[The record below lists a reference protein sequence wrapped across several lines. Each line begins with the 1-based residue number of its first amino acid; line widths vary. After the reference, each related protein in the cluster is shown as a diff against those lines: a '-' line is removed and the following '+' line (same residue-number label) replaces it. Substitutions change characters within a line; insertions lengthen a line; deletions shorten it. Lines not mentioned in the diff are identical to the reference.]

1 MSAAL
6 QESLMF
12 YEYQRRMMLNR
23 VGFYDQVHF
32 TVQVFLTSDNKNETD
47 FRLADE
53 VSLGIFIIEFQVLY
67 LP

>member
-12 YEYQRRMMLNR
+12 YEHQRRMMLNW

-32 TVQVFLTSDNKNETD
+32 TVQVFLTSDNNNETD

-53 VSLGIFIIEFQVLY
+53 VSLGIFIIKFQVLY

>member
-1 MSAAL
+1 
-6 QESLMF
+6 
-12 YEYQRRMMLNR
+12 MMLNW

-32 TVQVFLTSDNKNETD
+32 TVQVFLTSDNNNETD

-53 VSLGIFIIEFQVLY
+53 VSLGIFIIKFQVLY